1 MGRPKIVDLDK
12 IKDCTYKVRLTRED
26 KRKLDELSQYLGY
39 TKADVFRILIND
51 AYELVF
57 NTSYK
62 EWIEDLLKEMPNSDK
77 EET

>member
-26 KRKLDELSQYLGY
+26 KRKLDELSQHLGC

-62 EWIEDLLKEMPNSDK
+62 EWIEDLLKEMPDSDK